1 MMSKSE
7 HRAYVGFKDG
17 PRAVKYYNMATRK
30 VLTSRNYRFLTP
42 PDTDPPPEEIEVVPN
57 LPREGESRGSALPS
71 STMKSVS
78 SKRKQPEED
87 MLDSDSPQKTRG

>member
-7 HRAYVGFKDG
+7 RRAYVGFEDG
-17 PRAVKYYNMATRK
+17 PRAVKYYNVATRK

-42 PDTDPPPEEIEVVPN
+42 PDTDPPPEELEVAPD
-57 LPREGESRGSALPS
+57 LPREGELRGSALPS

-87 MLDSDSPQKTRG
+87 T